1 MSQSTAQAKGGIRHG
16 TQTVEDRALGGRHG
30 PVRRER
36 AGARGVL
43 PRERHRHP
51 GVQALAQGLGLAL
64 SQEVGELELVPLRED
79 PPGEAAVASVPDGW
93 RDSGVRVEAG
103 GLRIALGVGLDPAP
117 LALAIRVAG
126 GGTCRVSPEPCRSTA
141 ARHR

>member
-30 PVRRER
+30 RFGESGQEPAAFCRESGIGIQAFRHWRRE
-36 AGARGVL
+36 
-43 PRERHRHP
+43 
-51 GVQALAQGLGLAL
+51 LGLA
-64 SQEVGELELVPLRED
+64 SSPEVGELVPLRED
-79 PPGEAAVASVPDGW
+79 PPREAAGGPVPDGW

-103 GLRIALGVGLDPAP
+103 GLRIALGVGLDPASP
-117 LALAIRVAG
+117 ALAIRLAG

-141 ARHR
+141 A